1 MAGDRGIRG
10 ESSGGSLTG
19 GIAGSGGGIGLG
31 SGNVG
36 PAIASAKMRAKCK
49 RSSDKMQYRTGEGPV

>member
-1 MAGDRGIRG
+1 V
-10 ESSGGSLTG
+10 
-19 GIAGSGGGIGLG
+19 GSGGGIGLG

-49 RSSDKMQYRTGEGPV
+49 RSSDKILAAEGHHKD